1 MSDLDKLYERYCMV
15 YEIESREGTY
25 ALEALHMLSDLTKQ
39 QFIDRINTDK
49 KFAEKWGDI
58 RDITE

>member
-1 MSDLDKLYERYCMV
+1 MV

-25 ALEALHMLSDLTKQ
+25 ALESLHMLSDLTKQ